1 MFKDGKDPSQQ
12 KDPTHNRKKK
22 PLGIVNEC
30 MPWQK
35 DITSVLAYQRFT
47 SKNTGKCKH
56 SCTEASSY
64 SDYGLKAIIVTQTK
78 RLKKKKR
85 LKKDKKRW
93 PKAKPSN
100 KQSTIHLAKAGPVP
114 CCPRAVIDWADNPG
128 SSLAQ
133 SCPTLFDPMDCSTPG
148 FPVHHQ
154 LPELAQSQDY

>member
-1 MFKDGKDPSQQ
+1 M
-12 KDPTHNRKKK
+12 
-22 PLGIVNEC
+22 
-30 MPWQK
+30 K

-154 LPELAQSQDY
+154 LPEFTQTHVH